1 MASGYIPLPRPE
13 IRNAMVDFSP
23 LNQAVTG
30 LREAGNQNAMF
41 QYQADRDR
49 VSDQRANA
57 MLSLQQQAGA
67 RQQEEFNLNKQDRA
81 HKALAATFQAIGQE
95 ADPTRRAALY
105 SQVRGR
111 VKDFDQD
118 IIAAGGNPDDMDSA
132 MRIVTAQATGYQP
145 PKAPEIKE
153 VNKRLVAVTAQPG
166 RTPTATEIYN
176 GAGEGAIFDD
186 PEKRVSAETTV
197 RKEYAQLAKPYFEV
211 RDAFSRVQQAAANP
225 SPAGDLAL
233 IFNFMKMLDPG
244 SVVREGEFAT
254 AQNAAGVPDRVM
266 NLYNRMLSGE
276 RLNPTQRQD
285 FVGQAQG
292 LFDRQEQQYQAVQNQ
307 YRGISERSGLDPRNT
322 IIDYSIP
329 QGAAGRAGGAP
340 AQSEA
345 SSIAGGPMPPR
356 DGPQGQIPPGA
367 VQFLRSNP
375 SPEIIQ
381 QFEQK
386 YGPGSAQQFLGR

>member
-1 MASGYIPLPRPE
+1 MASGYYNLPGYR
-13 IRNAMVDFSP
+13 IDNAMANFAPV
-23 LNQAVTG
+23 NQALNNWGETT
-30 LREAGNQNAMF
+30 RQNAMSEYRAG
-41 QYQADRDR
+41 QDKLQNARADAQLGMQREQLGMQRDT
-49 VSDQRANA
+49 
-57 MLSLQQQAGA
+57 
-67 RQQEEFNLNKQDRA
+67 FNMEKQDRA
-81 HKALAATFQAIGQE
+81 HKAMAATFQAIGQE
-95 ADPTRRAALY
+95 ADPARRAALY

-118 IIAAGGNPDDMDSA
+118 IIAAGGNPDDMDST
-132 MRIVTAQATGYQP
+132 MRLVTAQARGYVEP
-145 PKAPEIKE
+145 EKPKVME
-153 VNKRLVAVTAQPG
+153 VKGRLVRVGPG
-166 RTPTATEIYN
+166 GTSATEIYSPN
-176 GAGEGAIFDD
+176 SDGTVFDD
-186 PEKRVSAETTV
+186 PEKRVNAETTV
-197 RKEYAQLAKPYFEV
+197 RKEYAQHAKPYFEV
-211 RDAFSRVQQAAANP
+211 RDAYSRVQQAAANP
-225 SPAGDLAL
+225 SAAGDLSL
-233 IFNFMKMLDPG
+233 IFNFMKILDPG

-285 FVGQAQG
+285 FVAQAHG

-322 IIDYSIP
+322 ILDYSIP
-329 QGAAGRAGGAP
+329 QGAAGRAGGPP

-345 SSIAGGPMPPR
+345 SSIAGGSSPMPSR